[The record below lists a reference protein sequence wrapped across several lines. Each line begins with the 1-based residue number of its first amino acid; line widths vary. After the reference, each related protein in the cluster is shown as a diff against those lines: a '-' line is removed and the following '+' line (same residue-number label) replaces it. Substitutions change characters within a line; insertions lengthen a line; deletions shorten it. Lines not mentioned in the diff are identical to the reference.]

1 MKHSVQPVRILVV
14 DDAVVARRVISDI
27 LAAEEDF
34 EVVGTAPNGNLALK
48 KIARLH
54 PDVVTLDIDMPELD
68 GMQTLTAIRSS
79 YPDIRVI
86 MVLNHTR
93 RGAAITVEA
102 LFGGASDYVTKAA
115 RSSSAGE
122 ARKYLQDQLVPKI
135 RALVP
140 TSGTAARA
148 AREKTTHQAL
158 RRRTPAIDVV
168 VIGSSTGGP
177 NALTAVLE
185 SLPDNFPVPV
195 LIVQHLPEN
204 FTTFLAKRL
213 DTVSPLAVREA
224 THRTLVKPGIVWI
237 APGNLHLETRS
248 TTRGIELATT
258 DGPLVNSC
266 KPAADVLFR
275 SAAKCY
281 GASVLAVVLTGMG
294 QDGLD
299 GCRNISAA
307 GGHVVVQDR
316 ETSVVWGMPGQ
327 VAEAGLADSV
337 LPVAEIGEEIVRRVK
352 ASRR

>member
-1 MKHSVQPVRILVV
+1 LEPVRILVV

-27 LAAEEDF
+27 LAAEDDF

-68 GMQTLTAIRSS
+68 GMQTLSAIRSS
-79 YPDIRVI
+79 YPGIRVI
-86 MVLNHTR
+86 MVSNHTR

-102 LFGGASDYVTKAA
+102 LFCGASDYVTKAA
-115 RSSSAGE
+115 RTSSAEE
-122 ARKYLQDQLVPKI
+122 ARLYLQEQLVPKV
-135 RALVP
+135 RALAP
-140 TSGTAARA
+140 PAGTAVTAALPKA
-148 AREKTTHQAL
+148 ARPIS
-158 RRRTPAIDVV
+158 RRKTPAVEVV

-177 NALTAVLE
+177 NALTAILE
-185 SLPDNFPVPV
+185 SLPDDFPVPV

-213 DTVSPLAVREA
+213 DTVSALPVHEA
-224 THRTLVKPGIVWI
+224 TNRTPVEPGKVWI

-248 TTRGIELATT
+248 TSRGIELATT

-266 KPAADVLFR
+266 KPAADILFQ

-281 GASVLAVVLTGMG
+281 GPSVLAVVLTGMG
-294 QDGLD
+294 QDGLE
-299 GCRNISAA
+299 GCRDISAA
-307 GGHVVVQDR
+307 GGQVVVQDR
-316 ETSVVWGMPGQ
+316 ATSVVWGMPGQ
-327 VAEAGLADSV
+327 VAEAGLAESV
-337 LPVAEIGEEIVRRVK
+337 LPVSDIGAEIVRRVK

>member
-1 MKHSVQPVRILVV
+1 VKPVRILVV

-34 EVVGTAPNGNLALK
+34 EVVGTAPNGNVALT

-68 GMQTLTAIRSS
+68 GMQTLTAIRSRH
-79 YPDIRVI
+79 PEIRVI
-86 MVLNHTR
+86 MVSNHTR

-115 RSSSAGE
+115 GTSSVEE
-122 ARKYLQDQLVPKI
+122 ARRYLREQLVPKI

-140 TSGTAARA
+140 GASPVVSAASPRA
-148 AREKTTHQAL
+148 PRPL
-158 RRRTPAIDVV
+158 SRRRIPTPSIKVV

-177 NALTAVLE
+177 NALTAILE
-185 SLPDNFPVPV
+185 SLPEDFPVPV

-213 DTVSPLAVREA
+213 DTVSALHVGEA
-224 THRTLVKPGIVWI
+224 TDRTVIEPGNVWI
-237 APGNLHLETRS
+237 APGNRHLETRS
-248 TTRGIELATT
+248 TARGFELATS

-266 KPAADVLFR
+266 KPAADVLFQ
-275 SAAKCY
+275 STAKCY
-281 GASVLAVVLTGMG
+281 GSSVLAVVLTGMG

-299 GCRNISAA
+299 GCRQISAA
-307 GGHVVVQDR
+307 GGQVIVQDR
-316 ETSVVWGMPGQ
+316 ATSVVWGMPGQ
-327 VAEAGLADSV
+327 VAEAGLAEAV
-337 LPVAEIGEEIVRRVK
+337 LPVSEIGAEIVRRVM
-352 ASRR
+352 ASSQ